1 MGEFRYPQ
9 FCPFAR
15 STEILGQRWTILILR
30 NLALGPQRFSDL
42 KAGLRGISA
51 SVLASRLEALTER
64 GLVRQR
70 TLPPPAASV
79 VYVLAPAGAAL
90 APVMVELAR
99 WGARFLDPPEPG
111 DQIEPAWVRMM
122 LAAFRRREPTPAV
135 RLEIRIRGGEVE
147 DLVLTASGGPDGASV
162 ESRPEPAADAR
173 LRLDAA
179 TLVGAV
185 VGHFAV
191 GDAVAEGRIELSGD
205 PAAADALP
213 ELFELDRRRLGLRSE
228 ASNAS
233 EAPASQSP

>member
-15 STEILGQRWTILILR
+15 ATEILGQRWTILILR
-30 NLALGPQRFSDL
+30 NLAFGPQRFSDL
-42 KAGLRGISA
+42 KAGLRGIST
-51 SVLASRLEALTER
+51 SVLASRLEELIDR

-79 VYVLAPAGAAL
+79 VYEPAPAGAAL
-90 APVMVELAR
+90 APVMMELAR

-111 DQIEPAWVRMM
+111 DQIEPAWARMM
-122 LAAFRRREPTPAV
+122 VASFKRWEPTPAV
-135 RLEIRIRGGEVE
+135 RLEIRITGPDEPE
-147 DLVLTASGGPDGASV
+147 DVVITAVGGPDGTAV
-162 ESRPEPAADAR
+162 ENRPDPGADAR

-185 VGHFAV
+185 VGHFDV
-191 GDAVAEGRIELSGD
+191 GDAVADGRIELAGD

-213 ELFELDRRRLGLRSE
+213 ELFELDRRRLAPRSE
-228 ASNAS
+228 ASNAP
-233 EAPASQSP
+233 EPQSP